1 MLADIVAGAMRVRVG
16 VDQLRLLQRLDVPRE
31 HVLLGRVTIGNEA
44 VLAHLEATI
53 DFRELHARHLSGVLD
68 IEPEWPESPDADGP
82 GGVA

>member
-1 MLADIVAGAMRVRVG
+1 M
-16 VDQLRLLQRLDVPRE
+16 
-31 HVLLGRVTIGNEA
+31 LLGRVTIGNEA